1 MASKSYFKNFPIIE
15 YNAKIA
21 RNIIARP
28 RLKESILSNPLAF
41 YDYVI
46 EHDMRPDQ
54 VAAGYYKD
62 PSLLW
67 LIFLANDIVDPYY
80 EWPLTQEQFRRHL
93 IAKYGSV
100 EEAQSK
106 ILHYKHKTNGT
117 IISTDT
123 YTLNGTF
130 GKIQASQYT
139 QVYAYTFEDEANDA
153 KRQIKLVDYRLAS
166 QAAKQLKSAM
176 NT

>member
-54 VAAGYYKD
+54 VAAGYYND

-80 EWPLTQEQFRRHL
+80 QWPLTQEQFRRHL

-100 EEAQSK
+100 ETAQST
-106 ILHYKHKTNGT
+106 ILHYKHKTKNQ
-117 IISTDT
+117 IISKDT

-130 GKIQASQYT
+130 GKIQAADYT
-139 QVYAYTFEDEANDA
+139 PVYAYTYEDDLNES
-153 KRQIKLVDYRLAS
+153 KRTIKLVDYRLAS
-166 QAAKQLKSAM
+166 KAAKMLKSAM
-176 NT
+176 NN